1 MANRTLLVNQLRSA
15 KRSAQILA
23 SRVGS
28 KEEDYPAV
36 AESID
41 AALLAIGEST
51 ADHIGPAASVR
62 ATTPVNPGKARFG
75 TTPPNLL
82 VSAAQAEKIEKNVV
96 ASAEPAADADDTEK
110 VGEATNEA
118 RQEVPNTDPLS
129 NDGKIEVAV
138 TQEVAATAAAERE
151 AAEAGIDLATIE
163 GHGQDG
169 QVLVGD
175 VRDAV
180 AEAEEAEEAAA
191 AETRLEGAIAA
202 GQITEQEMSAE
213 LLNEIAGTKNGP
225 LLDRLGNIETV
236 QALTTKLGGTPD
248 PDKSPSQQATLLKKA
263 AKAKLGN

>member
-62 ATTPVNPGKARFG
+62 ATTPANPGKARFG

-82 VSAAQAEKIEKNVV
+82 VSAAQAEKIEKNVA
-96 ASAEPAADADDTEK
+96 ASAEPAADAEAPA
-110 VGEATNEA
+110 GET
-118 RQEVPNTDPLS
+118 
-129 NDGKIEVAV
+129 
-138 TQEVAATAAAERE
+138 EVAATAAAERE
-151 AAEAGIDLATIE
+151 AADAGIDLATIE

-175 VRDAV
+175 VR
-180 AEAEEAEEAAA
+180 EAIATATEEDPDRI
-191 AETRLEGAIAA
+191 RLEGAIAA
-202 GQITEQEMSAE
+202 GQITMAAEDTTILQE
-213 LLNEIAGTKNGP
+213 IVGTKNAQ
-225 LLDRLGNIETV
+225 LIERFGNIETL
-236 QALTTKLGGTPD
+236 QALTEKLGGTPD
-248 PDKSPSQQATLLKKA
+248 PEKSPSQQATLLKKA
-263 AKAKLGN
+263 AKAKLGA